1 MKAIISISI
10 VILAFFGFAIWVQN
24 SITHTAHD
32 IANHLSLL
40 EDAISKEDWQAAAKE
55 MTTVQYEWDH
65 TKRRWQ
71 ILIDHQEID
80 NIDSTLVKVK
90 SWVDQESKEECMAEL
105 ATLKLFVL
113 HIPEREALRITN
125 IF

>member
-10 VILAFFGFAIWVQN
+10 VILAFFGFAFWTQN
-24 SITHTAHD
+24 SLVHTAHD
-32 IANHLSLL
+32 IANHLTIL
-40 EDAISKEDWQAAAKE
+40 EDAVSKEDWQTATKE
-55 MTTVQYEWDH
+55 MATVQYEWDNI
-65 TKRRWQ
+65 KRRWQ

-80 NIDSTLVKVK
+80 NIDSTLAKVK
-90 SWVDQESKEECMAEL
+90 SWVNQESKEDCMAEL